1 MKLHG
6 KLYEINKNILIIFL
20 KIFSHMR
27 MSQTLKGT
35 SSIQVSVCLA
45 IFKDREIERFLSMM

>member
-1 MKLHG
+1 MKLH
-6 KLYEINKNILIIFL
+6 EINKNILIIFL

-45 IFKDREIERFLSMM
+45 IFKDREIERCLSMM